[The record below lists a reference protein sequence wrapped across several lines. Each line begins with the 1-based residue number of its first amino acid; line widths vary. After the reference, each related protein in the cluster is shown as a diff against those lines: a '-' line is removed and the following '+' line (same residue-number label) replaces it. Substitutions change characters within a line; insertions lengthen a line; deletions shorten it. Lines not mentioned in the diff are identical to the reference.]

1 MNISKSLPIVAKA
14 MGDQMG
20 VNVVIRG
27 NSAAT
32 NGKTIYLPEL
42 PKDDAEATLLARGF
56 LDHEAA
62 HVRLTDFSVTEDDPY
77 LKNLTNI
84 IEDVRIEKEMGQLY
98 PGCAVNLRNLA
109 NHLAET
115 GSFDFDPD
123 QPDQLF
129 LGWVLSRCRSRIL
142 SQNGLDPVFTN
153 ANQILEPA
161 LGVELLGKV
170 DRLLDNVGSLKT
182 TRASQ
187 TVATRILQLLRQEQ
201 QQAQTQCQQQDQS
214 PEPSSEEDQGQG
226 QQDQN
231 DSSESNQDN
240 ETDAS
245 DDTTEESGSQQKQN
259 QDDDS
264 ELSDQGKD
272 SSGATPDAEESSQN
286 NDADADVLDQI
297 LNSSPAEEYG
307 DVGEMVGTELEAKA
321 EETTPATA
329 EMLYPG
335 EDGGSVNFSYPP
347 DLGTVRR
354 STSALRS
361 RLGSLIQA
369 SKLKRSCAG
378 RHGRRIDQRVL
389 CRLPVGD
396 TRIFRKREEKTAVNT
411 AVIILLDR
419 SGSMN
424 SRMSLAAE
432 ATLAVTD
439 ALHTVPG
446 VSVCSAA
453 FPGQAATVIPLT
465 PFGAA
470 PAQTLKK
477 YGVVADGGTPLAH
490 ALGWAAVQFALR
502 QEPRKILVV
511 ATDGT
516 PSNPE
521 RVRTYLERLAD
532 QGVEQMAVGI
542 MDDGA
547 CGWYFKNH
555 RTIQNIHELPNALF
569 DMLKDALTR

>member
-27 NSAAT
+27 NAAAT

-62 HVRLTDFSVTEDDPY
+62 HVRLTDFTVIEDEPY

-84 IEDVRIEKEMGQLY
+84 IEDVRIEKEMGLLY

-115 GSFDFDPD
+115 GSFDFDLN

-129 LGWVLSRCRSRIL
+129 LGWVLARCRSKIL
-142 SQNGLDPVFTN
+142 GQGGLDPVFTK
-153 ANQILEPA
+153 ANQFLEPT
-161 LGVELLGKV
+161 LGTELYSEIGK
-170 DRLLDNVGSLKT
+170 LLDTVGSLKT
-182 TRASQ
+182 TKASQ
-187 TVATRILQLLRQEQ
+187 TMAKRILQLLRLEQ
-201 QQAQTQCQQQDQS
+201 QRSQSQC
-214 PEPSSEEDQGQG
+214 E
-226 QQDQN
+226 QDQN
-231 DSSESNQDN
+231 DGPES
-240 ETDAS
+240 S
-245 DDTTEESGSQQKQN
+245 DDNKEECTEGSSSSGSSSGTEEPSQNSDVDTDILN
-259 QDDDS
+259 QI
-264 ELSDQGKD
+264 LD
-272 SSGATPDAEESSQN
+272 SSPT
-286 NDADADVLDQI
+286 
-297 LNSSPAEEYG
+297 EEYG
-307 DVGEMVGTELEAKA
+307 DIGEMVGLELEAKA

-335 EDGGSVNFSYPP
+335 EDGGSANFGCPP
-347 DLGTVRR
+347 DIGTVRR
-354 STSALRS
+354 NTSVLRS

-369 SKLKRSCAG
+369 SKLKRSCTG
-378 RHGRRIDQRVL
+378 RSGRRIDQRVL

-396 TRIFRKREEKTAVNT
+396 TRIFRKKEEKTAVNT

-424 SRMSLAAE
+424 SRISLAAE

-439 ALHTVPG
+439 ALYTVPG

-453 FPGQAATVIPLT
+453 FPGPGKTVIPLT
-465 PFGAA
+465 LFGVA
-470 PAQTLKK
+470 PAQTINK
-477 YGVVADGGTPLAH
+477 YGIVADGGTPLAH
-490 ALGWAAVQFALR
+490 ALGWVAVQFALR

-511 ATDGT
+511 VTDGV
-516 PSNPE
+516 PSDPA
-521 RVRTYLERLAD
+521 RTQNYLRRLAD
-532 QGVEQMAVGI
+532 QGIEQMAIGI
-542 MDDGA
+542 GDGGV
-547 CGWYFKNH
+547 CGNYFKNH
-555 RTIQNIHELPNALF
+555 KSIQTIHELPNVLF
-569 DMLKDALTR
+569 DMLKSALTN

>member
-27 NSAAT
+27 NTAAT

-84 IEDVRIEKEMGQLY
+84 IEDIRIEKEMGQLY

-123 QPDQLF
+123 LPDQLF
-129 LGWVLSRCRSRIL
+129 LGWVLARCRSRVL
-142 SQNGLDPVFTN
+142 NQNGLDPVFTN
-153 ANQILEPA
+153 ANQILEPS
-161 LGVELLGKV
+161 LGTELLSKV
-170 DRLLDNVGSLKT
+170 GRLLENVGSLKT

-187 TVATRILQLLRQEQ
+187 TVAARILQLLRQEQ
-201 QQAQTQCQQQDQS
+201 ECKQQDQS
-214 PEPSSEEDQGQG
+214 SESSSEEEQGQG

-245 DDTTEESGSQQKQN
+245 EGTTGKFGSQQEQN
-259 QDDDS
+259 QNDGNDS
-264 ELSDQGKD
+264 NQGKD
-272 SSGATPDAEESSQN
+272 SSGSTPDAEKPSPN
-286 NDADADVLDQI
+286 NDVSTDVLNQI
-297 LNSSPAEEYG
+297 LNSSPAKEYG
-307 DVGEMVGTELEAKA
+307 DVGEMVGAELEAKA

-354 STSALRS
+354 NTSALRS

-378 RHGRRIDQRVL
+378 RYGRRIDQRVL

-396 TRIFRKREEKTAVNT
+396 TRIFRRREEKTAVNT

-453 FPGQAATVIPLT
+453 FPGQMATVIPLT
-465 PFGAA
+465 PFGVA

-511 ATDGT
+511 ATDGA
-516 PSNPE
+516 PSDPE

-555 RTIQNIHELPNALF
+555 KTIQNIHELPNALF

>member
-27 NSAAT
+27 VEAMT

-62 HVRLTDFSVTEDDPY
+62 HVRLTDFSVINNDNNPS
-77 LKNLTNI
+77 LKNLINI
-84 IEDVRIEKEMGQLY
+84 IEDIRIEQKMGQIY

-129 LGWVLSRCRSRIL
+129 LGWVLARCRSKVL
-142 SQNGLDPVFTN
+142 GQNGLDPIFTKS
-153 ANQILEPA
+153 NQILEPA
-161 LGVELLGKV
+161 LGAELFGKISK
-170 DRLLDNVGSLKT
+170 LLDNVGNLKT
-182 TRASQ
+182 TREAK
-187 TVATRILQLLRQEQ
+187 TVAVRIFQLLRQEQ
-201 QQAQTQCQQQDQS
+201 QQQQS
-214 PEPSSEEDQGQG
+214 SEPSSEEEQGQD

-231 DSSESNQDN
+231 SRSESNQDN
-240 ETDAS
+240 ETDDS
-245 DDTTEESGSQQKQN
+245 DDTSEETGSQQELN

-264 ELSDQGKD
+264 ENSQQGKD
-272 SSGATPDAEESSQN
+272 SSESTPDAKNLSQN
-286 NDADADVLDQI
+286 NKTSADILNQI
-297 LNSSPAEEYG
+297 LNSSADEDYG
-307 DVGEMVGTELEAKA
+307 DIGEMVGAELEAKA

-335 EDGGSVNFSYPP
+335 ENGGDSSTFGCPP

-354 STSALRS
+354 HTSALRS

-369 SKLKRSCAG
+369 AKLKRSCAG
-378 RHGRRIDQRVL
+378 RSGRRIDQRVL

-396 TRIFRKREEKTAVNT
+396 TRIFRRREERAAVNT
-411 AVIILLDR
+411 AVLLLLDR
-419 SGSMN
+419 SSSMTN
-424 SRMSLAAE
+424 RMSLAAE

-439 ALHTVPG
+439 ALYAIPG
-446 VSVCSAA
+446 VSICSAA
-453 FPGQAATVIPLT
+453 FPGPQGAVIPLT
-465 PFGAA
+465 PFGIA
-470 PAQTLKK
+470 PTQTLKK
-477 YGVVADGGTPLAH
+477 YGIEANGGTPLAH
-490 ALGWAAVQFALR
+490 ALGWTAVQFAIR

-511 ATDGT
+511 ATDGA
-516 PSNPE
+516 PANPE
-521 RVRTYLERLAD
+521 RVRTYLERLAEH
-532 QGVEQMAVGI
+532 GVEQMAIGI

-547 CGWYFKNH
+547 CGCFFRNH
-555 RTIQNIHELPNALF
+555 TIIQNIEDLPHAMF
-569 DMLKDALTR
+569 DMLKQTLIKRQ